1 MTSTYQRFAVVA
13 ASVALSFTAIE
24 ANSAQAASLYS
35 VTDLGSL
42 SGSTNSYAN
51 SINNVGQVVF
61 NAGLGSTN
69 GSPLRGFLYSN
80 GQLLEISPPPGDTDI
95 NVIDIN
101 NVGQVLANSANDNN
115 FTGVT
120 PLIYS
125 DGTTQSLGF
134 EDSIAYAINDLGQ
147 VVGGTTGGGIF
158 PELAFPNGAAFLYER
173 GTATILNTNLEENY
187 IAYGL
192 NNLSQVVGIF
202 GSLSR
207 AFLYDNGAITNL
219 GTLPGDNYS
228 SAEDINDLG
237 QVVGNSGFSDFSNV
251 TAFLYSSTTGMT
263 SLGRLF
269 STDSYSFALG
279 INNLG
284 QVVGWSGTNFSP
296 TSGDGVR
303 AFLYSDGVMQDLN
316 SLVASDSDLILTRA
330 QAIND
335 RGEIVGAGTI
345 NGELHAVLLTP
356 QQDVPEPAS
365 TIGILLFS
373 ALGAGWQLKRKLRK
387 RSPFQGRDILERG
400 R

>member
-1 MTSTYQRFAVVA
+1 MTGTYQRFAVAA
-13 ASVALSFTAIE
+13 ASVALSFAAIE

-42 SGSTNSYAN
+42 SGSTYSYAT

-61 NAGLGSTN
+61 NAGLGTTN
-69 GSPLRGFLYSN
+69 GSPVRGFLYSN
-80 GQLLEISPPPGDTDI
+80 GQLLEISPPPGNTDI
-95 NVIDIN
+95 SVTDIN
-101 NVGQVLANSANDNN
+101 NVGQVLANSANDNY

-125 DGTTQSLGF
+125 DGTAQSLGIG
-134 EDSIAYAINDLGQ
+134 DGIAYAINDSGQ

-158 PELAFPNGAAFLYER
+158 PELAFPSGAAFLYSR
-173 GTATILNTNLEENY
+173 DTTTNINTNLGENY
-187 IAYGL
+187 VAYGL

-202 GSLSR
+202 GSPSR

-237 QVVGNSGFSDFSNV
+237 QVVGVSAPSGVNDG
-251 TAFLYSSTTGMT
+251 TAFLYSSNTGMI

-269 STDSYSFALG
+269 PTDTYSVAIG

-284 QVVGWSGTNFSP
+284 QVVGWSGTNTNFYSE
-296 TSGDGVR
+296 SGEGIR
-303 AFLYSDGVMQDLN
+303 AFLYSDGIMQDLN
-316 SLVASDSDLILTRA
+316 SLIAPSSDFILTQA

-335 RGEIVGAGTI
+335 RGEIVGAGSI

-356 QQDVPEPAS
+356 QLSQAVPEPAS
-365 TIGILLFS
+365 TLGILLFS
-373 ALGAGWQLKRKLRK
+373 ALGAGWQLKRKL
-387 RSPFQGRDILERG
+387 
-400 R
+400 